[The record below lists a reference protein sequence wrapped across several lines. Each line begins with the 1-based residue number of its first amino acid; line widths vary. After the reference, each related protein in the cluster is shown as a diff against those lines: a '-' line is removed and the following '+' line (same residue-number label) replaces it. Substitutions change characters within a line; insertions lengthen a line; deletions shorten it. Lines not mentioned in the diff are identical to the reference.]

1 MNPLWFLAAAAA
13 VIPVILHLINRQ
25 RAKDLPFPTLRF
37 LKISVQKTR
46 RRRRIQDLLLMLL
59 RMAALILI
67 AAGLAN
73 ISLSNLPVFGRGE
86 AKAVALILDN
96 SASMDVVDDGRP
108 RFETAVAAA
117 GRIMQS
123 LKEKD
128 EVALFLT
135 GGPRFPEDGRL
146 ERQQDKVLQILSQVR
161 VSYERADLAVK
172 VRQARKQLVK
182 AKAKNR
188 VIYVLT
194 DLQELCWDTLEKRPE
209 GAAGSTDAA
218 DPKAELSDEDRQEQE
233 IPIVMVDCNRAPRPN
248 VAVQKVTL
256 ESTVPVAGVPVKADV
271 TIFNSSPVPQQR
283 QLELYVD
290 GVKQASSPS
299 LEIPSEGTK
308 DYTFD
313 FSFDR
318 GGLHRG
324 EVRLVGQDDGSPK
337 DNRRFFAMEVN
348 QGIPVAIVK
357 AKQHEIPY
365 LEDTFYLQQALAPAG
380 AGGGWALRTN
390 SLTVAQ
396 LASEPLAQYTAVYL
410 VNLPAPESAV
420 AAQLRAYV
428 ENGGNL
434 VWICGDNVDPA
445 AYNKMNEDA
454 QGKLLPAPLL
464 DVRQPAPDSG
474 RDSWFI
480 GQIDKE
486 NRAMAALSEPAS
498 LYQSVLVYK
507 HVRIDAGPGSGA
519 TVLARLDDGQPLLVQ
534 RSVERGKVTMLGT
547 STHVGWTNI
556 PLRPIFLPLFAR
568 MTFEMAQ
575 VEQTRHTGVAGSP
588 IVIQFDEQNRPAHVE
603 VVPPSG
609 ELDRF
614 ETVDKSGQREKEF
627 RYPNTY
633 DVGVYSVRMP
643 DAVRPMQMA
652 VSVNLDPAESSA
664 KKIDRA
670 ELEKRFAPTPL
681 WFPEDL
687 EKPTYPDKHDT
698 LWDFLLAL
706 VLIVLVVETF
716 ISNWFSPKKD
726 EDEQLQNL
734 PPGMRRLAKQGR
746 GGAAA

>member
-25 RAKDLPFPTLRF
+25 KAKDLPFPTLRF

-46 RRRRIQDLLLMLL
+46 RRRRIQDLFLMLL

-67 AAGLAN
+67 AMGLAN
-73 ISLSNLPVFGRGE
+73 ISTSNLPVFGRGE
-86 AKAVALILDN
+86 SKAVAIILDN
-96 SASMDVVDDGRP
+96 SASMDVIDEGRP
-108 RFETAVAAA
+108 RCETALAAA
-117 GRIMQS
+117 NLIVQS
-123 LKEKD
+123 LKQKD

-146 ERQQDKVLQILSQVR
+146 ERQQDKVLQILGQVG

-194 DLQELCWDTLEKRPE
+194 DLQELCWETLEKRPDGDSNPPE
-209 GAAGSTDAA
+209 
-218 DPKAELSDEDRQEQE
+218 AEISEEEQEERE
-233 IPIVMVDCNRAPRPN
+233 IPIVLVDCNRGPKPN

-256 ESTVPVAGVPVKADV
+256 EATVPVAGLPVKADV
-271 TIFNSSPVPQQR
+271 VLFNAAPIPQQR
-283 QLELYVD
+283 HLELYVD
-290 GVKQASSPS
+290 GVKQFRSPA
-299 LEIPSEGTK
+299 LDIPSEGTK
-308 DYTFD
+308 EY
-313 FSFDR
+313 SFQFAFER

-324 EVRLVGQDDGSPK
+324 EVRLVGDDGSPK
-337 DNRRFFAMEVN
+337 DDRRFFAMEVN

-357 AKQHEIPY
+357 AQQHEIPC
-365 LEDTFYLQQALAPAG
+365 LEDTFYLEQALAPGRA
-380 AGGGWALRTN
+380 GGWALDAR
-390 SLTVAQ
+390 SLTAAQ
-396 LASEPLAQYTAVYL
+396 LANEPLAQFTAVYL
-410 VNLPAPESAV
+410 VNLPAPGSAV
-420 AAQLRAYV
+420 AERLRTYV

-434 VWICGDNVDPA
+434 VWICGENVDPA
-445 AYNKMNEDA
+445 AYNQMNEQA

-474 RDSWFI
+474 RDSWFV

-486 NRAMAALSEPAS
+486 NRALAHLAEPAS
-498 LYQSVLVYK
+498 LYQSILVYK
-507 HVRIDAGPGSGA
+507 HVRIDTGAGSGA

-534 RSVERGKVTMLGT
+534 RSVERGKVLMLGT
-547 STHVGWTNI
+547 STHVGWSNL

-568 MTFEMAQ
+568 MTFEMAE
-575 VEQTRHTGVAGSP
+575 VEQKRHTGIAGSP

-614 ETVDKSGQREKEF
+614 ETVNKQGQREKEF
-627 RYPNTY
+627 RYPKTY

-643 DAVRPMQMA
+643 DAVRPMQLA
-652 VSVNLDPAESSA
+652 VSVNIDPSEANPR
-664 KKIDRA
+664 KIERA
-670 ELEKRFAPTPL
+670 ELERRFAPTPL

-687 EKPTYPDKHDT
+687 EDPIYPEKRES
-698 LWDFLLAL
+698 LWEAFLWA
-706 VLIVLVVETF
+706 VLGVLVFETF
-716 ISNWFSPKKD
+716 ISNWFSPKK
-726 EDEQLQNL
+726 EDEQLQHL
-734 PPGMRRLAKQGR
+734 PPGMRRLAKQGS
-746 GGAAA
+746 GTAA